1 VVAFT
6 ILRRQIH
13 QYGGNDQ
20 PTLLKA
26 GLLKTDNTLVE
37 GYLRK
42 AGRGM
47 QRRQDMWGVA
57 FFFLLVVSAQ
67 GVSAG
72 DDDRREQLVPIL
84 GVKHGLKPAG
94 TVAYLIVSFET
105 RSEESGLIVHFRNRP
120 GRFSRLAQT
129 SVDQAIRRTARSLG
143 LRTDNWTVELSVPYP
158 DVTIYGESLSAM
170 IGLSVAA
177 LAQGEFISPGRAI
190 TGTVTSDGRI
200 GAVGSVPLKI
210 AAAQEAHFQ
219 RVLVPEERDP
229 TDGDY
234 PLPFLMH
241 VTPVDS
247 IHQAY
252 TALVTR
258 PDLR

>member
-1 VVAFT
+1 M
-6 ILRRQIH
+6 H
-13 QYGGNDQ
+13 
-20 PTLLKA
+20 
-26 GLLKTDNTLVE
+26 
-37 GYLRK
+37 
-42 AGRGM
+42 RGK
-47 QRRQDMWGVA
+47 WGAV
-57 FFFLLVVSAQ
+57 LLVLLVASAQ
-67 GVSAG
+67 GVGAG

-84 GVKHGLKPAG
+84 GVKTGLEPAG

-105 RSEESGLIVHFRNRP
+105 RPDESGLIVHFRNRP

-129 SVDQAIRRTARSLG
+129 SVDQAIRRAARSLG
-143 LRTDNWTVELSVPYP
+143 LRTDNWTVELAVPYP

-190 TGTVTSDGRI
+190 TGTITPDGRI

-219 RVLVPEERDP
+219 LVLVPEERDP

-234 PLPFLMH
+234 LLPFLMH

-247 IHQAY
+247 VHQAY
-252 TALVTR
+252 TALITR
-258 PDLR
+258 SGLR